1 VVQKGPIK
9 VAHGEFAHVVAAVLT
24 YLYTLDYDQPDQSLA
39 WGVPAEHQHYVQDE
53 VNDEEDQTIKSS
65 DESSATT
72 EYEFVGEP
80 NSNSETPASADGP
93 ISEGQDKLSIEV
105 QTAEDDE
112 STFSIFQDTSLQP
125 SALVFHAQVYCA
137 ALKLGIPCLAQLANH
152 RCFERLLS
160 KDIDNDELLD
170 SVSKVFRP
178 EVLFVPEI
186 EVGECGGFD
195 LDGQFADIQ
204 DQVVRLVTRRFPKIK
219 NNAKFEEA
227 VITCPEFGRDVLR
240 SL

>member
-24 YLYTLDYDQPDQSLA
+24 YLYTLDYDQPEQSLP
-39 WGVPAEHQHYVQDE
+39 WGLPAEHQYDVHDE
-53 VNDEEDQTIKSS
+53 ANDEDNQSIKSAE
-65 DESSATT
+65 ESTVAT
-72 EYEFVGEP
+72 EYEIVGEL
-80 NSNSETPASADGP
+80 NSNSETQASVDEP
-93 ISEGQDKLSIEV
+93 IAEDKDKMSIEV
-105 QTAEDDE
+105 HTAEYDE
-112 STFSIFQDTSLQP
+112 STISIFQDTSLQP

-137 ALKLGIPCLAQLANH
+137 ALKLDIPCLAQLAKH

-170 SVSKVFRP
+170 STSKIFRP

-186 EVGECGGFD
+186 EVGECEGFD

-204 DQVVRLVTRRFPKIK
+204 NQLVRLVARRFPKLK
-219 NNAKFEEA
+219 KNAKFEEA